1 MTDDAT
7 QNETPQEP
15 EKAPAPPLS
24 ADLSSGGEI
33 RSIDDLDPASRDFLE
48 RHTKKVV
55 NEAREAWAA
64 KAPQEQ
70 PRSEP
75 QNAVPEAGRQTSDK
89 TVSLSELERILADRD
104 RQYQREAAARDRLQ
118 RTLTDMGIREGD
130 ERYAKV
136 AEYYME
142 QKEKGALDATVLTS
156 EAGIRS
162 LVFAS
167 GAAQPEA
174 PNNQTEY
181 YYKTT
186 GHDEL
191 NKRGEKYILDERQAM
206 SGKDRA
212 VREFMEERM
221 REARGG

>member
-1 MTDDAT
+1 MTDEAT

-24 ADLSSGGEI
+24 ADLPSGGEI

-55 NEAREAWAA
+55 NEARDAWAA
-64 KAPQEQ
+64 KASQEQ

-75 QNAVPEAGRQTSDK
+75 QKAEPSQGRQTSDK
-89 TVSLSELERILADRD
+89 SVSLSELEQILAERD
-104 RQYQREAAARDRLQ
+104 RQYSREVQARDRL
-118 RTLTDMGIREGD
+118 RDTLLEMGIREGD
-130 ERYAKV
+130 ERYNKV
-136 AEYYME
+136 SAYYME
-142 QKEKGALDATVLTS
+142 QKEKGALDGTVLTS

-174 PNNQTEY
+174 PNKDSEY
-181 YYKTT
+181 YYRGT
-186 GHDEL
+186 GNDEL
-191 NKRGEKYILDERQAM
+191 NKRGEKYVLDEKSSQSA
-206 SGKDRA
+206 SDRA
-212 VREFMEERM
+212 ARQYVEERL
-221 REARGG
+221 RQQRDV

>member
-24 ADLSSGGEI
+24 ADLPSGGEV
-33 RSIDDLDPASRDFLE
+33 RSLDDLDPASRDFLE

-75 QNAVPEAGRQTSDK
+75 QNAEPGRGRQTSDQS
-89 TVSLSELERILADRD
+89 VSLSELERILAERD

-118 RTLTDMGIREGD
+118 STLTDMGIREGD

-162 LVFAS
+162 LIFAS
-167 GAAQPEA
+167 GAAQPES
-174 PNNQTEY
+174 PNAETEY
-181 YYKTT
+181 YYKET
-186 GHDEL
+186 GHDAM
-191 NKRGEKYILDERQAM
+191 NKAGQKYVLDER
-206 SGKDRA
+206 SSVSERDRA
-212 VREFMEERM
+212 AREYV
-221 REARGG
+221 EARLREVRNR

>member
-15 EKAPAPPLS
+15 EQAPAPPLS
-24 ADLSSGGEI
+24 AGLPSGGEI
-33 RSIDDLDPASRDFLE
+33 RSLDDLDPASRDFLE

-64 KAPQEQ
+64 KALQEQ
-70 PRSEP
+70 TRSEP

-89 TVSLSELERILADRD
+89 TVSLSELERILAERD
-104 RQYQREAAARDRLQ
+104 AMYAREAQARDRL
-118 RTLTDMGIREGD
+118 RNTLLELGIREGD
-130 ERYAKV
+130 ERYNKV
-136 AEYYME
+136 SAYFTE
-142 QKEKGALDATVLTS
+142 QKEKGVLDATVLTS

-191 NKRGEKYILDERQAM
+191 NKRGEKYVLDERQAM
-206 SGKDRA
+206 SGKERA
-212 VREFMEERM
+212 VREYMDERL